1 MVQGRRRGLVH
12 TKEVSLEYEF
22 GRVQKERGGEVERV
36 SDAEK
41 LDVMIMTWAQ
51 REASS
56 RVYPWRNEW

>member
-1 MVQGRRRGLVH
+1 LVH
-12 TKEVSLEYEF
+12 TKEVSLEYEM

-56 RVYPWRNEW
+56 RVGD